1 MSRKFLIFTLILCLG
16 LSSLTFAQVK
26 TRFKDVPPT
35 HWAAEA
41 VKYLSEIG
49 IIAGIKPDTFG
60 GDMYVTRYQIA
71 VLLYKLIQQFKLAE
85 LAIPAKDI
93 AELKTLV
100 KELSEELT
108 LLGSKVDDLM
118 AVLDELSGR
127 VADVESALEG
137 KASLEDVKTIVDE
150 SLGDVVSRLDELEG
164 RLSDLEGL
172 VGDLDSRLSE
182 VEVAL
187 TEKVSLEEV
196 EALISEKIA
205 EIEIPDISELEG
217 RLSDL
222 EGLVGDL
229 DSRLSEIE
237 VALTEKVSLEEV
249 EALIEDKL
257 VSIVERL
264 DNVEAVVSDLDIR
277 IGTLENGISD
287 LMAVTD
293 DLSSNLISL
302 SERID
307 ALEGSVKDLELQIAD
322 LATQIAEIEKIEVT
336 EEQIRAVVEVKLEEL
351 IEKITREVME
361 ELIGRVSDLEGLV
374 GDIDRRLVDVEVA
387 LTEKASLYE
396 VEEKISGVV
405 ERLDNVEALISD
417 LESGLSDLLVVTD
430 DLSSNLISLSERVD
444 ALEGLTETV
453 DNLSAMVEDLEVR
466 VSDVE
471 ILLTDRPTMD
481 EVIALLEEKLAEI
494 EIPNVEELRLLV
506 EEHSDTLEAL
516 RADVDAILVE
526 ELPTIKDDIAGLQNQ
541 VAELADRVSLIE
553 SGLKPE
559 VLEVIIEVDKLL
571 ATIEKI
577 DVGTE
582 NLYTLVDDLAI
593 SLTSLGEKVSSL
605 EESISSVQEK
615 VAGIE
620 KSIAKFTVSG
630 STSVTAKKEFGE
642 AKNIVVD
649 DSTTLNLTFVP
660 VDGVKI
666 STSISL
672 KGITSKIDPKL
683 NKLDVSVSE
692 AVFGIKNVSLVYDHT
707 ASSNFAVDVNGL
719 VGAKTAKLVAS
730 AELPFKGIK
739 ASLGVDGSF
748 DGTYTDLIVGKVYGS
763 VGNINFNIFGTLSTH
778 TTLTTALFI
787 TGPLGIDVDTSIAKG
802 IKLFGEIMYD
812 NAIFNLLAGTSLED
826 ILAKGLSSTLKATYK
841 DNKLELYASASYPV
855 TPQAKVTGEVTVSD
869 VTATP
874 GVTVKGT
881 VEGTIAP
888 FAYKTWLSADLKTN
902 KYAGYVEVSAVMDPY
917 SFKVVADMPDLTKIA
932 DLNTTKLTV
941 EGSYKLAPNL
951 KLSAFV
957 TTHYEGT
964 TTAAGKISAD
974 LELAPKVNVNFTVLK
989 KALGTLTTDPLKD
1002 LSASVTTSVS
1012 F

>member
-16 LSSLTFAQVK
+16 LSSLAFAQVK

-49 IIAGIKPDTFG
+49 IISGIKPDTFG

-118 AVLDELSGR
+118 AILDELSGR

-150 SLGDVVSRLDELEG
+150 SLGDVVSKLDELEG
-164 RLSDLEGL
+164 RVSDLEGL
-172 VGDLDSRLSE
+172 VGDLDSRLSD

-217 RLSDL
+217 RVSDL

-229 DSRLSEIE
+229 DSRLSDVE

-249 EALIEDKL
+249 EALVEEKL

-264 DNVEAVVSDLDIR
+264 DNVEVVVSDLDIR
-277 IGTLENGISD
+277 IGTLENGLSD

-293 DLSSNLISL
+293 DLSANLISL

-307 ALEGSVKDLELQIAD
+307 ALEGSIKDLESQIAD
-322 LATQIAEIEKIEVT
+322 LAIQIAEIEKIEVT
-336 EEQIRAVVEVKLEEL
+336 EEQIKAVVEVKLEEV

-374 GDIDRRLVDVEVA
+374 GDIDRRLVDLEVA

-396 VEEKISGVV
+396 VEEKILGVV

-417 LESGLSDLLVVTD
+417 LESGLSDVLAVTD

-494 EIPNVEELRLLV
+494 EIPDVEELRLLV
-506 EEHSDTLEAL
+506 EEHSDALDAL

-526 ELPTIKDDIAGLQNQ
+526 ELPTIKDDIAGLQDQ

-553 SGLKPE
+553 AGLKPE
-559 VLEVIIEVDKLL
+559 VLEVIIEVDELL
-571 ATIEKI
+571 KTIEKI

-582 NLYTLVDDLAI
+582 NLYALVDDLAI
-593 SLTSLGEKVSSL
+593 SLTSLGEKISSL
-605 EESISSVQEK
+605 EETVAGVQEK

-672 KGITSKIDPKL
+672 KGATSKIEPKL
-683 NKLDVSVSE
+683 NKLNVSVSE

-719 VGAKTAKLVAS
+719 VGSRTAKLVAS
-730 AELPFKGIK
+730 AELPIKGVK
-739 ASLGVDGSF
+739 ASLGVDGSA
-748 DGTYTDLIVGKVYGS
+748 DGTKADLIVGK
-763 VGNINFNIFGTLSTH
+763 IFGTLDNFNYNIFGIVGR
-778 TTLTTALFI
+778 TATNVPYTPIVGAEF
-787 TGPLGIDVDTSIAKG
+787 DTEIMKG
-802 IKLFGEIMYD
+802 IKLFGEVVYD
-812 NAIFNLLAGTSLED
+812 DGTFDLLAGVSLKD
-826 ILAKGLSSTLKATYK
+826 VVTKGLSSTLKATYK
-841 DNKLELYASASYPV
+841 NNKLDLYASASYPL

-874 GVTVKGT
+874 GVTIKGT

-888 FAYKTWLSADLKTN
+888 FAYKTWLSADLKAN

-917 SFKVVADMPDLTKIA
+917 SFKVVADMPDLTKIT
-932 DLNTTKLTV
+932 DLDTTKLTI
-941 EGSYKLAPNL
+941 EGSYKLTPNL
-951 KLSAFV
+951 KLSALV
-957 TTHYEGT
+957 TTYYEDNY
-964 TTAAGKISAD
+964 TATGKVSAD
-974 LELAPKVNVNFTVLK
+974 LALAPNVNVNFTVLK